1 MVTWRHANTDL
12 HYHIKVTF
20 KVRILISNTLYYIK
34 KKLTYTTSLKIF
46 VLSCFFMQH
55 CLCMVGTVT
64 MVYTVS
70 MVATVTMV
78 GIASM
83 AATVSMVGIVSMI
96 GTVLIVD
103 TQQSYVMFNP
113 LTIW

>member
-1 MVTWRHANTDL
+1 MVTWRHADNDL

-20 KVRILISNTLYYIK
+20 KVQILISNTLYYIK

-46 VLSCFFMQH
+46 VLCCFCMQH

-83 AATVSMVGIVSMI
+83 VGTVSMIS
-96 GTVLIVD
+96 TVFIVD
-103 TQQSYVMFNP
+103 TQH
-113 LTIW
+113 